1 MTLTILYKYIN
12 CTVDKLIALVLVTDY
27 ITNYS
32 IIIRIF
38 AYSLLASAAILENR
52 TISGTSIEKWF
63 GWW

>member
-1 MTLTILYKYIN
+1 MTLAILYKYIN

-52 TISGTSIEKWF
+52 TISGTSIEK
-63 GWW
+63 

>member
-1 MTLTILYKYIN
+1 MTLAILYKYIN

-52 TISGTSIEKWF
+52 TISGASIEK
-63 GWW
+63 